1 MIILSVVGAEHG
13 PDLLS
18 SDLAVENSSSIS
30 SEAELGMGTTLLST
44 SDFEKQTNVKEI
56 GIIEYKL
63 IKIYYLASARH
74 NSAISKFVMTRKNGK
89 LKAKIPDCFLPF
101 DDSSRQTV
109 LESPLQKEAAES
121 AAMFLLWLF

>member
-56 GIIEYKL
+56 GIIN

-89 LKAKIPDCFLPF
+89 LKAQIPDCFFPF